1 MSNMIRKIAL
11 TQTYLNENEIEKI
24 VEVSKSLDLMA
35 NFYEADVFID
45 VLSKVDDEAIV
56 VAHSKYKVNSL
67 YRENVIGQRALIGN
81 EPGVISCLKTGKIS
95 KDIKALTQE
104 YKVVKQNIQPIT
116 LDDKV
121 IAALIVEK
129 DISIEVKD
137 EFDTHKD
144 EKKNNSHQFIKLI
157 KNNDFLVDNLNS
169 SILIFDK
176 KGRLKIKNR
185 NAVEMYKNIGF
196 ECDIQDMHYN
206 ELYIEN
212 KKFED
217 ILLDEN
223 YNEINEVSFE
233 EGTENYDFNQVIK
246 ATDLSNVDLQY
257 DTTSLDVNKAGDYQI
272 KALAKDSF
280 GNQTEKEI
288 TVHVKAKPKQE
299 LSAAKVYHGGGKVIC
314 IDAGHQGRGN
324 SSLEPNGPGSSTMKA
339 KVTSG
344 ATGCVTGKTE
354 SQINLEVA
362 LKLQQVLV
370 KQGYTVV
377 MCRTSQNVDLS
388 NVQRAEIANEA
399 NAAAFIRLHCD
410 SSESSSPTGTLT
422 LAPSTSNKY
431 CASIASQS
439 QALSKSIV
447 NNICKVTGSRNRGV
461 SIVDNM
467 TGLNWSKVPV
477 TIVEMGFLSN
487 PGEDRLLSSEDYQNK
502 IVQGIVN
509 GIGEYL
515 S

>member
-144 EKKNNSHQFIKLI
+144 EKKNNSHKFIKLI

-223 YNEINEVSFE
+223 YNEINEVSIGEMF
-233 EGTENYDFNQVIK
+233 FKIK
-246 ATDLSNVDLQY
+246 TIH
-257 DTTSLDVNKAGDYQI
+257 I
-272 KALAKDSF
+272 KDDEF
-280 GNQTEKEI
+280 
-288 TVHVKAKPKQE
+288 
-299 LSAAKVYHGGGKVIC
+299 KVC
-314 IDAGHQGRGN
+314 
-324 SSLEPNGPGSSTMKA
+324 
-339 KVTSG
+339 
-344 ATGCVTGKTE
+344 
-354 SQINLEVA
+354 
-362 LKLQQVLV
+362 
-370 KQGYTVV
+370 
-377 MCRTSQNVDLS
+377 
-388 NVQRAEIANEA
+388 
-399 NAAAFIRLHCD
+399 
-410 SSESSSPTGTLT
+410 
-422 LAPSTSNKY
+422 
-431 CASIASQS
+431 
-439 QALSKSIV
+439 
-447 NNICKVTGSRNRGV
+447 
-461 SIVDNM
+461 
-467 TGLNWSKVPV
+467 
-477 TIVEMGFLSN
+477 
-487 PGEDRLLSSEDYQNK
+487 K
-502 IVQGIVN
+502 IVQDISDLKKKEEELVLKNVAVREAHHRVKNNLHTVISIIRKQSRLSQNEEVKNCLDNITNRVFAILSTHHLLSKEVDNNISIIEAINLLVSNIQSGYLYNKDIDICITGEDFKISGEKATALLLVINEIIQNCYDHAFENRDYGKIQILVN
-509 GIGEYL
+509 EDNEFKSIAIIDDGVGFNTENINHKRLGTYIIDSYITQMLKGTLKRSSSENGTEVL
-515 S
+515 LTIPK

>member
-223 YNEINEVSFE
+223 YNEINEVSIGEMF
-233 EGTENYDFNQVIK
+233 FKIK
-246 ATDLSNVDLQY
+246 TIH
-257 DTTSLDVNKAGDYQI
+257 I
-272 KALAKDSF
+272 KDDEF
-280 GNQTEKEI
+280 
-288 TVHVKAKPKQE
+288 
-299 LSAAKVYHGGGKVIC
+299 KVC
-314 IDAGHQGRGN
+314 
-324 SSLEPNGPGSSTMKA
+324 
-339 KVTSG
+339 
-344 ATGCVTGKTE
+344 
-354 SQINLEVA
+354 
-362 LKLQQVLV
+362 
-370 KQGYTVV
+370 
-377 MCRTSQNVDLS
+377 
-388 NVQRAEIANEA
+388 
-399 NAAAFIRLHCD
+399 
-410 SSESSSPTGTLT
+410 
-422 LAPSTSNKY
+422 
-431 CASIASQS
+431 
-439 QALSKSIV
+439 
-447 NNICKVTGSRNRGV
+447 
-461 SIVDNM
+461 
-467 TGLNWSKVPV
+467 
-477 TIVEMGFLSN
+477 
-487 PGEDRLLSSEDYQNK
+487 K
-502 IVQGIVN
+502 IVQDISDLKKKEEELVLKNVAVREAHHRVKNNLHTAISIIRKQSRLSQNEEVKNCLDNITNRVFAILSTHHLLSKEVDNNISIIEAINLLVSNIQSGYLYNKDIDICITGEDFKISGEKATALLLVINEIIQNCYDHAFENRDYGKIQILVN
-509 GIGEYL
+509 EDNEFKSIAIIDDGVGFNTENINHKRLGTYIIDSYITQMLKGTLKRSSSENGTEVL
-515 S
+515 LTIPK

>member
-129 DISIEVKD
+129 DISIEDTD

-223 YNEINEVSFE
+223 YNEINEVSIGEMF
-233 EGTENYDFNQVIK
+233 FKIK
-246 ATDLSNVDLQY
+246 TIH
-257 DTTSLDVNKAGDYQI
+257 I
-272 KALAKDSF
+272 KDDEF
-280 GNQTEKEI
+280 
-288 TVHVKAKPKQE
+288 
-299 LSAAKVYHGGGKVIC
+299 KVC
-314 IDAGHQGRGN
+314 
-324 SSLEPNGPGSSTMKA
+324 
-339 KVTSG
+339 
-344 ATGCVTGKTE
+344 
-354 SQINLEVA
+354 
-362 LKLQQVLV
+362 
-370 KQGYTVV
+370 
-377 MCRTSQNVDLS
+377 
-388 NVQRAEIANEA
+388 
-399 NAAAFIRLHCD
+399 
-410 SSESSSPTGTLT
+410 
-422 LAPSTSNKY
+422 
-431 CASIASQS
+431 
-439 QALSKSIV
+439 
-447 NNICKVTGSRNRGV
+447 
-461 SIVDNM
+461 
-467 TGLNWSKVPV
+467 
-477 TIVEMGFLSN
+477 
-487 PGEDRLLSSEDYQNK
+487 K
-502 IVQGIVN
+502 IVQDISDLKKKEEELVLKNVAVREAHHRVKNNLHTVISIIRKQSRLSQNEEVKNCLDNITNRVFAILSTHHLLSKEVDNNISIIEAINLLVSNIQSGYLYNKDIDICITGEDFKISGEKATALLLVINEIIQNCYDHAFENRDYGKIQILVN
-509 GIGEYL
+509 EDNEFKSIAIIDDGVGFNTENINHKRLGTYIIDSYITQMLKGTLKRSSSENGTEVL
-515 S
+515 LTIPK

>member
-116 LDDKV
+116 LDEKV

-223 YNEINEVSFE
+223 YNEINEVSIGEMF
-233 EGTENYDFNQVIK
+233 FKIK
-246 ATDLSNVDLQY
+246 TIH
-257 DTTSLDVNKAGDYQI
+257 I
-272 KALAKDSF
+272 KDDEF
-280 GNQTEKEI
+280 
-288 TVHVKAKPKQE
+288 
-299 LSAAKVYHGGGKVIC
+299 KVC
-314 IDAGHQGRGN
+314 
-324 SSLEPNGPGSSTMKA
+324 
-339 KVTSG
+339 
-344 ATGCVTGKTE
+344 
-354 SQINLEVA
+354 
-362 LKLQQVLV
+362 
-370 KQGYTVV
+370 
-377 MCRTSQNVDLS
+377 
-388 NVQRAEIANEA
+388 
-399 NAAAFIRLHCD
+399 
-410 SSESSSPTGTLT
+410 
-422 LAPSTSNKY
+422 
-431 CASIASQS
+431 
-439 QALSKSIV
+439 
-447 NNICKVTGSRNRGV
+447 
-461 SIVDNM
+461 
-467 TGLNWSKVPV
+467 
-477 TIVEMGFLSN
+477 
-487 PGEDRLLSSEDYQNK
+487 K
-502 IVQGIVN
+502 IVQDISDLKKKEEELVLKNVAVREAHHRVKNNLHTVISIIRKQSRLSQNEEVKNCLDNITNRVFAILSTHHLLSKEVDNNISIIEAINLLVSNIQSGYLYNKDIDICITGEDFKISGEKATALLLVINEIIQNCYDHAFENRDYGKIQILVN
-509 GIGEYL
+509 EDNEFKSIAIIDDGVGFNTENINHKSLGTYIIDSYITQMLKGTLKRSSSENGTEVL
-515 S
+515 LTIPK